1 MCRKQKT
8 IYGNQKENIE
18 LNKDLT
24 HIKEEKNKRSCI
36 EPQTR
41 PTKNTNIRVNHPLPK
56 PLWLMTKKNIRQKNF
71 ILRDKIYNEDTVGH
85 NGVRR
90 IAMHLL

>member
-41 PTKNTNIRVNHPLPK
+41 PTKKTIIRVNHPLPK
-56 PLWLMTKKNIRQKNF
+56 PLWLMTKKNIRQKKLYTERQN
-71 ILRDKIYNEDTVGH
+71 LQ
-85 NGVRR
+85 
-90 IAMHLL
+90 